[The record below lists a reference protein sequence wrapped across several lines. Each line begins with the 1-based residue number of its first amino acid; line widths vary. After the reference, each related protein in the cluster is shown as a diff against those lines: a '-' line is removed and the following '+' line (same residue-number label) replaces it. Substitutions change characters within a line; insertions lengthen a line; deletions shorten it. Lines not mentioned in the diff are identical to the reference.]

1 MRETEIGVVVP
12 PGEDN
17 AFHVGTRMTGT
28 LGDLPLTHKPLL
40 EGAITATLA
49 TLGARGIIQLSPVW
63 VGSTDTHL
71 EVNTV
76 KGRIKDLNMRAR
88 PDVSLM
94 FTNPENAYHWM
105 AIQGVCEE
113 FIDETDP
120 ERGHLA
126 TESIDSLGQLYLNQ
140 FPYPFRDPKGEVRVL
155 IRVFPVRIQVF
166 GSA

>member
-1 MRETEIGVVVP
+1 
-12 PGEDN
+12 
-17 AFHVGTRMTGT
+17 
-28 LGDLPLTHKPLL
+28 
-40 EGAITATLA
+40 
-49 TLGARGIIQLSPVW
+49 
-63 VGSTDTHL
+63 
-71 EVNTV
+71 
-76 KGRIKDLNMRAR
+76 
-88 PDVSLM
+88 
-94 FTNPENAYHWM
+94 M
-105 AIQGVCEE
+105 AIPGVCED